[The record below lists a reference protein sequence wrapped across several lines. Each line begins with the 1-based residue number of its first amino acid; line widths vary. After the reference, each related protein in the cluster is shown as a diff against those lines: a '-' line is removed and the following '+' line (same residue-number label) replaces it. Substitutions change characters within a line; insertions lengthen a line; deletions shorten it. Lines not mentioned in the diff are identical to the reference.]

1 MAQKAEQVG
10 HEPFPVPR
18 RTKRYLKRVTARKR
32 RRVARRNPENA
43 EPSNRYD
50 GWAT

>member
-10 HEPFPVPR
+10 REPFPVPPR
-18 RTKRYLKRVTARKR
+18 RKRYLKRVTARKR

-43 EPSNRYD
+43 VSSSRYD
-50 GWAT
+50 GWAM